1 METNIPDVKSEFL
14 RSRYLACRSA
24 ERYLRAGA
32 GSEILEGV
40 LCLVNVSL
48 STTDII
54 LYTSHG
60 CQKDENCVSG

>member
-1 METNIPDVKSEFL
+1 METKIPDAEPEFL
-14 RSRYLACRSA
+14 QSCYLTCRSA